1 MFDISRNMTDIIV
14 IALILLGVQQFR
26 TPRGALR
33 GNALAAVALA
43 LALGLVATRYDILR
57 PEWVVGTLLVGAVAG
72 SWVARRVNMIQA
84 PAMVAIQ
91 HGARGLG
98 AFLVCSVELARSAG
112 PSVGVEE
119 VTGLAGLAIGG
130 ATFSA
135 SLIAGGKLANVLSQP
150 PQRLPAHGWWL
161 LASVVA
167 LMAVMATA
175 AGSAGGGLAMALVG
189 SVVLAAGVGVLVAM
203 KIGGADMPVLIS
215 FLNATAGLA
224 AAFTGVI
231 TESNLLVAGGATV
244 AASGSILTLAMCKAM
259 NRSLLNILT
268 GGRGV
273 ARSAVKA
280 ASSSV
285 GAFVP
290 SSAPAPHAAQEPR
303 TPHSDPFKEA
313 VTALRRAQS
322 VIIVPGYGMALA
334 QAQFETVELS
344 RQLEG
349 AGKRVRFAIHP
360 VAGRMPGHMH
370 VLLSEAEASWESLVE
385 LPDIN
390 GDFAETDVAIVVGA
404 SDVVN
409 PAATSTEE
417 TPISGMPILN
427 VHEAKRFI
435 VANLDERPGY
445 SGVRNPLYDMPG
457 AILLWGDAK
466 ASLQSVLA
474 SFKEDA

>member
-1 MFDISRNMTDIIV
+1 MFDYSRMVTDV
-14 IALILLGVQQFR
+14 LVVALILLGIWQFR

-33 GNALAAVALA
+33 GNALAAG
-43 LALGLVATRYDILR
+43 ALGLAVGLVAMRHDILR
-57 PEWVVGTLLVGAVAG
+57 PEWVLGTLLVGAVMG

-91 HGARGLG
+91 HGAGGLA
-98 AFLVCSVELARSAG
+98 AFLVCSVELAGGAG

-119 VTGLAGLAIGG
+119 MTGLAGLAIGG
-130 ATFSA
+130 ATFSG
-135 SLIAGGKLANVLSQP
+135 SLVAGGKLANVLSQP

-161 LASVVA
+161 LTAVGALVA
-167 LMAVMATA
+167 TMAVAGGSVEAVLATA
-175 AGSAGGGLAMALVG
+175 LVA

-203 KIGGADMPVLIS
+203 RIGGADMPVLIS

-244 AASGSILTLAMCKAM
+244 AASGSVLTLAMCKAM
-259 NRSLLNILT
+259 NRNLLDILT
-268 GGRGV
+268 GGAGASTLTLRAPTAAGPVV
-273 ARSAVKA
+273 A
-280 ASSSV
+280 
-285 GAFVP
+285 
-290 SSAPAPHAAQEPR
+290 
-303 TPHSDPFKEA
+303 SDPRPKHGDPHEEA
-313 VTALRRAQS
+313 VAALRAAQS
-322 VIIVPGYGMALA
+322 VIIVPGYGMALG

-344 RQLEG
+344 RMLES

-409 PAATSTEE
+409 PAATSMEE

-427 VHEAKRFI
+427 VNEARRVI
-435 VANLDERPGY
+435 VANLDDRPGY
-445 SGVRNPLYDMPG
+445 SGVRNLLYDMPE

-466 ASLQSVLA
+466 VSLQSVLA
-474 SFKEDA
+474 SLKEDA